1 MAKEFKDYEHMRDA
15 FVDAVND
22 LAEKDDRIVMLDA
35 DLSMCINS
43 GSFQEKYP
51 DRFFNVGIS
60 EADMVGVSAGL
71 SSTGLIPFA
80 HTFAC
85 FASRRAFDQ
94 FFLSA
99 NYAQQNVKLVGTDPG
114 ITSQMNG
121 GTHMPFEDF
130 GIMKM
135 VPGLVVFEP
144 ADTVSAYKLTQKA
157 AEHKGSTYMRLRR
170 KGTTVLYSD
179 DQEFELGKGNVLVD
193 GDDVTIIA
201 AGMVMVTASLKAAEL
216 LKEEGISATVIDMH
230 TIKPLDEELVMKY
243 AKKTGA
249 IVTCED
255 AQRVNGLGS
264 SVSDYLS
271 ENRPTLV
278 RRVGVDDDFGEVGTL
293 DYLQK
298 RYKLT
303 AEDVVRNV
311 KETLAL
317 KDGQLSLQA

>member
-1 MAKEFKDYEHMRDA
+1 MAKAFKDYEHMRDV
-15 FVDAVND
+15 FVDAVSD
-22 LAEKDDRIVMLDA
+22 CAEKNEKIIMLDA
-35 DLSMCINS
+35 DLSVCVNS
-43 GSFQEKYP
+43 GCFQSKFP

-60 EADMVGVSAGL
+60 EADMVGISAGL
-71 SSTGLIPFA
+71 SSVGLIPFA

-99 NYAQQNVKLVGTDPG
+99 NYAKQNVKLVGTDPG
-114 ITSQMNG
+114 ITSQLNG

-135 VPGLVVFEP
+135 VPGLVIFEP
-144 ADTVSAYKLTQKA
+144 SDTISCYKLTRKS
-157 AEHKGSTYMRLRR
+157 AEHHGSTYMRLRR
-170 KGTTVLYSD
+170 KDTTIIHSEN
-179 DQEFELGKGNVLVD
+179 QEFELGKGVVLRD

-201 AGMVMVTASLKAAEL
+201 TGMVMVSAAIDAGNIL
-216 LKEEGISATVIDMH
+216 AKEGISAAVIDMH
-230 TIKPLDEELVMKY
+230 TIKPLDEKLVMKY
-243 AKKTGA
+243 AVKTGA

-255 AQRVNGLGS
+255 AQRFNGLGS

-278 RRVGVDDDFGEVGTL
+278 RRVGINDEFGEVGKL

-303 AEDVVRNV
+303 ALDVARNV
-311 KETLAL
+311 REILL
-317 KDGQLSLQA
+317 KK

>member
-1 MAKEFKDYEHMRDA
+1 MAKAFKDYEHMRDV
-15 FVDAVND
+15 FVDAVTD
-22 LAEKDDRIVMLDA
+22 LAETNEKIVMLDA
-35 DLSMCINS
+35 DLSVCINS
-43 GSFQEKYP
+43 GCFQDKYP

-71 SSTGLIPFA
+71 SSVGLIPFA

-99 NYAQQNVKLVGTDPG
+99 NYAKQNVKLVGSDPG

-135 VPGLVVFEP
+135 VPGLIIFEP
-144 ADTVSAYKLTQKA
+144 SDTVSCYKLTQKS

-170 KGTTVLYSD
+170 KDTTIIHD
-179 DQEFELGKGNVLVD
+179 ENQEFELGKGVVLKD
-193 GDDVTIIA
+193 GNDVTLIA
-201 AGMVMVTASLKAAEL
+201 TGMVMVTAAIEAAEL
-216 LKEEGISATVIDMH
+216 LAKDGISAAVIDMH
-230 TIKPLDEELVMKY
+230 TVKPLDEELVMKY
-243 AKKTGA
+243 AVKTGA

-255 AQRVNGLGS
+255 AQRFNGLGS

-278 RRVGVDDDFGEVGTL
+278 KRVGINDEFGEVGTL

-298 RYKLT
+298 RFKMT
-303 AEDVVRNV
+303 AADVARNA
-311 KETLAL
+311 KEILVS
-317 KDGQLSLQA
+317 KK

>member
-1 MAKEFKDYEHMRDA
+1 MAKAFKEFQHMRDV
-15 FVDAVND
+15 FVAAVTD
-22 LAEKDDRIVMLDA
+22 CAETNENIVMLDA
-35 DLSMCINS
+35 DLSVCINS
-43 GSFQEKYP
+43 GSFQDKYP

-71 SSTGLIPFA
+71 SSVGLIPFA

-99 NYAQQNVKLVGTDPG
+99 NYAQQNVKLVGSDPG

-144 ADTVSAYKLTQKA
+144 CDTVSCYKLTKKS

-170 KGTTVLYSD
+170 KDTTIIHAE
-179 DQEFELGKGNVLVD
+179 DQEFELGKGVVLQD
-193 GDDVTIIA
+193 GSDVTLIA
-201 AGMVMVTASLKAAEL
+201 TGMVMVSAAIEAAKSLEKD
-216 LKEEGISATVIDMH
+216 GISAAVIDMH
-230 TIKPLDEELVMKY
+230 TIKPLDEALVMKY
-243 AKKTGA
+243 AEKTGA

-255 AQRVNGLGS
+255 AQRFNGLGS

-278 RRVGVDDDFGEVGTL
+278 KRVGVNDEFGEVGKL

-298 RYKLT
+298 RFKMT
-303 AEDVVRNV
+303 AADVARNA
-311 KETLAL
+311 KEI
-317 KDGQLSLQA
+317 LSLKK

>member
-1 MAKEFKDYEHMRDA
+1 MAKNFKDYDHMRDA
-15 FVDAVND
+15 FVDSAID
-22 LAEKDDRIVMLDA
+22 LAEKDERIVMLDA
-35 DLSMCINS
+35 DLSGCVNS
-43 GSFQEKYP
+43 GSFQQKYP

-60 EADMVGVSAGL
+60 EADMVGISAGL

-99 NYAQQNVKLVGTDPG
+99 NYAKQNVKLVGTDPG

-130 GIMKM
+130 GLMKM

-144 ADTVSAYKLTQKA
+144 SDTVSCYKLTKKA

-170 KGTTVLYSD
+170 KGTTVLYPD
-179 DQEFELGKGNVLVD
+179 DQEFELGKGVVLRD
-193 GDDVTIIA
+193 GTDVTIIA
-201 AGMVMVTASLKAAEL
+201 TGMVMVTAAIKAAEIL
-216 LKEEGISATVIDMH
+216 EKEGVSAAVIDMH
-230 TIKPLDEELVMKY
+230 TIKPLDEELVLKY
-243 AKKTGA
+243 AEKTNK

-255 AQRVNGLGS
+255 AQRYNGLGS

-278 RRVGVDDDFGEVGTL
+278 RRMGINDEFGEVGKL

-303 AEDVVRNV
+303 PEDVVRNV
-311 KETLAL
+311 KEIL
-317 KDGQLSLQA
+317 

>member
-1 MAKEFKDYEHMRDA
+1 MAKNFKDYDHMRDA
-15 FVDAVND
+15 FVDAVSD
-22 LAEKDDRIVMLDA
+22 LAEKDEKIVLLDA
-35 DLSMCINS
+35 DLSVCINS
-43 GSFQEKYP
+43 GCFQEKYP

-60 EADMVGVSAGL
+60 EADMVGVAAGL

-99 NYAQQNVKLVGTDPG
+99 NYAKQNVKLVGSDPG

-130 GIMKM
+130 GLMKM

-144 ADTVSAYKLTQKA
+144 SDSVSCYKLTQKA
-157 AEHKGSTYMRLRR
+157 AEHNGSTYMRVRR

-179 DQEFELGKGNVLVD
+179 DQEFELGKGNVLKD

-201 AGMVMVTASLKAAEL
+201 AGMVMVTAALDAAEM
-216 LKEEGISATVIDMH
+216 LKKEGISAAVIDMH
-230 TIKPLDEELVMKY
+230 TIKPLDEKLVLKY
-243 AKKTGA
+243 AEKTNA

-278 RRVGVDDDFGEVGTL
+278 RRMGIDDEFGEVGTL
-293 DYLQK
+293 AYLQK
-298 RYKLT
+298 RFKLT
-303 AEDVVRNV
+303 AEDVVINV

-317 KDGQLSLQA
+317 KNK

>member
-1 MAKEFKDYEHMRDA
+1 MAKDFKKYDHMRDA
-15 FVDAVND
+15 FVDAVSD
-22 LAEKDDRIVMLDA
+22 MAKKDDRIVMLDA
-35 DLSMCINS
+35 DLSSCINS
-43 GSFQEKYP
+43 GCFQEAYP

-60 EADMVGVSAGL
+60 EADLVGISAGL

-99 NYAQQNVKLVGTDPG
+99 NYAQQNVKLVGSDPG

-130 GIMKM
+130 GLMKM
-135 VPGLVVFEP
+135 IPGLVVFEP
-144 ADTVSAYKLTQKA
+144 SDSVSCYKLTEKA

-179 DQEFELGKGNVLVD
+179 DQEFELGKGIVLKD
-193 GDDVTIIA
+193 GTDITIIA
-201 AGMVMVTASLKAAEL
+201 TGMVMVTASLEAAEIL
-216 LKEEGISATVIDMH
+216 GKEGISAAVIDMH

-243 AKKTGA
+243 AEKTGA

-255 AQRVNGLGS
+255 AQRFNGLGS

-278 RRVGVDDDFGEVGTL
+278 RRVGVDDEFGEVGKL

-298 RYKLT
+298 RFKMT
-303 AEDVVRNV
+303 AEDVARNV
-311 KETLAL
+311 RETLAL
-317 KDGQLSLQA
+317 KNK

>member
-1 MAKEFKDYEHMRDA
+1 MAKDFKDYDHMRDA
-15 FVDAVND
+15 FVDAVSD
-22 LAEKDDRIVMLDA
+22 LADKDERIVMLDA
-35 DLSMCINS
+35 DLSVCINS

-60 EADMVGVSAGL
+60 EADMVGVASGL

-99 NYAQQNVKLVGTDPG
+99 NYAKQNVKLVGSDPG

-121 GTHMPFEDF
+121 GTHMPFEDI
-130 GIMKM
+130 GLMKM
-135 VPGLVVFEP
+135 VPGLVIFEP
-144 ADTVSAYKLTQKA
+144 SDSVSCYKLTQKA
-157 AEHKGSTYMRLRR
+157 AEHKGSTYMRVRR

-179 DQEFELGKGNVLVD
+179 DQEFELGKGNVLKD
-193 GDDVTIIA
+193 GDDITIIA
-201 AGMVMVTASLKAAEL
+201 AGMVMVTAALDAAEQ
-216 LKEEGISATVIDMH
+216 LKGEGISAAVIDMH
-230 TIKPLDEELVMKY
+230 TIKPLDEELVLKY
-243 AKKTGA
+243 AEKTNA
-249 IVTCED
+249 IVTIED
-255 AQRVNGLGS
+255 AQRANGLGS

-278 RRVGVDDDFGEVGTL
+278 RRMGINDEFGEVGTL

-298 RYKLT
+298 RFKLT
-303 AEDVVRNV
+303 AEDVVANV
-311 KETLAL
+311 KETLAQ
-317 KDGQLSLQA
+317 KNK